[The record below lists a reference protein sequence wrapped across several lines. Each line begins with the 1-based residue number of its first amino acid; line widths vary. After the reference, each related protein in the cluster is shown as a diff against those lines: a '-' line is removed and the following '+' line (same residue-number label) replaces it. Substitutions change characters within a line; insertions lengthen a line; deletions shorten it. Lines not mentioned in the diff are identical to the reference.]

1 MFRHISLLRWNP
13 DATAA
18 QRAAVP
24 EALRALPNL
33 IPTIR
38 AYTLGEDVHETEG
51 NYDLAIIA
59 DFDDKAGYI
68 VYRDN
73 PDHQR
78 MIAELIRPI
87 LDSRAAVQHE
97 L

>member
-1 MFRHISLLRWNP
+1 MFRHISLLRWKP

-24 EALRALPNL
+24 EALRALPSL

-78 MIAELIRPI
+78 LIAELIRPI

>member
-1 MFRHISLLRWNP
+1 MFRHISLLRWKP
-13 DATAA
+13 EATSA

-24 EALRALPNL
+24 ETLRRLPDL

-51 NYDLAIIA
+51 NYDLSIIA
-59 DFDDKAGYI
+59 DFDDKAGYV

-78 MIAELIRPI
+78 MISELIRPI
-87 LDSRAAVQHE
+87 LESRAAVQYE
-97 L
+97 F